1 MSKACGRWTPA
12 TGSMWGMWPKSGQS
26 EPRRRN
32 SRIFVWAFSE
42 TDLPPFVFRFESCGS
57 CKKFIITRERLL
69 ENGAN
74 PGAES
79 RGASRGNRIPL
90 NLWIK
95 ATPKPTLL
103 QDFEISQQMSL
114 CFNWFE
120 TCLQPAQCPDTEIVN
135 RSALIS
141 SNFMAS

>member
-1 MSKACGRWTPA
+1 MSKACGRWPPV
-12 TGSMWGMWPKSGQS
+12 TGSTVGMWPKSGQS
-26 EPRRRN
+26 EPMRRN

-42 TDLPPFVFRFESCGS
+42 TDLPRFAFRLESCGS
-57 CKKFIITRERLL
+57 CKKLIIRKERLL

-79 RGASRGNRIPL
+79 RGASTGNRVPL

-95 ATPKPTLL
+95 VTLKPTLL

-114 CFNWFE
+114 CFNWCE
-120 TCLQPAQCPDTEIVN
+120 TCLQPAKCPDIEIIN